1 MVEALGFDNTKYSFW
16 AVLGGKK
23 APDTGLAIPRGLRSF
38 SVLAG
43 TGAVAFKL
51 GPGTAKM
58 TISASLNVPNGRWEE
73 AVKAINQKTYGV
85 AMLAEYDDVVDM
97 LVVKMVADLRLTQ

>member
-58 TISASLNVPNGRWEE
+58 TISASLNVPDGRW
-73 AVKAINQKTYGV
+73 
-85 AMLAEYDDVVDM
+85 
-97 LVVKMVADLRLTQ
+97 